1 MPILCKYMF
10 EECSADLDYDYK
22 ITVSFIEIY
31 NEYLIDL
38 LKPKNKDYLEL
49 WDDPVLGT
57 VVAGVKEMEV
67 TSISNVGFNSYR

>member
-1 MPILCKYMF
+1 MF
-10 EECSADLDYDYK
+10 EECNKDPDYEYK

-67 TSISNVGFNSYR
+67 TSISNV

>member
-1 MPILCKYMF
+1 MF
-10 EECSADLDYDYK
+10 EECTKDRDYDYK

-49 WDDPVLGT
+49 WDDPVHGT
-57 VVAGVKEMEV
+57 VVAGVKELEV
-67 TSISNVGFNSYR
+67 TSISNVR